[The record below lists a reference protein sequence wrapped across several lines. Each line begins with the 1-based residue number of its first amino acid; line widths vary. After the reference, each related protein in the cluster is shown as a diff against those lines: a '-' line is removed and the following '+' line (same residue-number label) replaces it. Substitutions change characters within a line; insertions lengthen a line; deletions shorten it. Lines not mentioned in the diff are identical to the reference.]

1 MAAQFIT
8 LDEAAKRLGIP
19 IDEFKRRLK
28 TEWTHLVPMR
38 DGPTLRFRD
47 NQIDE
52 LGRQLGAASDP
63 ARCMTEASR
72 PRRDIMWLGLQGG
85 SFLVS
90 RASRSEFQIFFCI
103 HKKRHEA
110 V

>member
-1 MAAQFIT
+1 MAAQYIT

-63 ARCMTEASR
+63 ELPLAAIESGEHGSDDFKVNAPKAKANISQPAIMEMT
-72 PRRDIMWLGLQGG
+72 RRHH
-85 SFLVS
+85 
-90 RASRSEFQIFFCI
+90 A
-103 HKKRHEA
+103 
-110 V
+110 